1 MQKTNRNNEP
11 MKVESLEPA
20 LRTHAVEPSVPAIS
34 RRAMYLGSGPE
45 ALFAWYHHAARSIPR
60 DCVAVICAP
69 MGPEYTRS
77 HRTIRHLADRLATA
91 GIAALRFDYQG
102 SGDSPGSELD
112 ADRFGQWR
120 RSVAAA
126 AWHAKRLSGCTRVC
140 LIGVRLGATLAALE
154 AEEVGADLAVLWNPV
169 VKGRA
174 YARELQAIA
183 MTAAE
188 DSARSPD
195 GAFESAGFR
204 IEPELFAAIK
214 SVDLTRAR
222 FKPGARVLLVG
233 RDDLAA
239 DATMGAA
246 LSQAGTL
253 HESITVPGWN
263 GMMADHQFTV
273 VPDEALDTLVGW
285 IRGQSVARP
294 AVPRPALPAGARTLA
309 IAGMEERVL
318 RFGADSHLFGVLAR
332 PDAGSSRPVVIMLN
346 AGSIHHVGPHRLY
359 VNLARELA
367 GIGYPSLRLDH
378 EGLGDS
384 VPRAPDAVENE
395 PYAASAMD
403 DVQAAMD
410 ALRAEGH
417 ERFILLGLCSG
428 AHTAF
433 HAGRRFE
440 GSGIERVI
448 LINPWYFYWS
458 AGMTYDPNCHHY
470 ENVAMFQKSMRDS
483 SRWKR
488 LLSGEIDPRRLAGMA
503 RIALSQV
510 RRKLQAYGAELREIL
525 IPSAGTPLSRDL
537 KAILALDRKVSMYEA
552 DGEPA
557 GAVLMTEARRTLA
570 RARRSGAMTLEN
582 VPGGD
587 HTFSQSGPR
596 DDLVRRI
603 VDALRT
609 AH

>member
-1 MQKTNRNNEP
+1 
-11 MKVESLEPA
+11 
-20 LRTHAVEPSVPAIS
+20 
-34 RRAMYLGSGPE
+34 
-45 ALFAWYHHAARSIPR
+45 
-60 DCVAVICAP
+60 
-69 MGPEYTRS
+69 
-77 HRTIRHLADRLATA
+77 
-91 GIAALRFDYQG
+91 
-102 SGDSPGSELD
+102 
-112 ADRFGQWR
+112 
-120 RSVAAA
+120 
-126 AWHAKRLSGCTRVC
+126 
-140 LIGVRLGATLAALE
+140 
-154 AEEVGADLAVLWNPV
+154 V

-188 DSARSPD
+188 DTGGNAD
-195 GAFESAGFR
+195 GTFESAGFR
-204 IEPELFAAIK
+204 IDPELLAAIK
-214 SVDLTRAR
+214 AVDLTRAR

-239 DATMGAA
+239 DAAFGAA
-246 LSQAGTL
+246 LTEAGTA
-253 HESITVPGWN
+253 HESIAVPGWN

-285 IRGQSVARP
+285 VRGQSVARP
-294 AVPRPALPAGARTLA
+294 AVARPALPAGAETLA
-309 IAGMEERVL
+309 LPDAAEHLL
-318 RFGADSHLFGVLAR
+318 RFGADSHLFGILAR
-332 PDAGSSRPVVIMLN
+332 PAGETSRPAVIMLN

-359 VNLARELA
+359 VRLARELA
-367 GIGYPSLRLDH
+367 AIGYPSLRLDH

-384 VPRAPDAVENE
+384 VLRAPGVENE

-403 DVQAAMD
+403 DLQSALDV
-410 ALRAEGH
+410 LRAHGH
-417 ERFILLGLCSG
+417 QRFIVLGLCSG

-433 HAGRRFE
+433 HAGRGFE
-440 GSGIERVI
+440 GAAIERLI

-470 ENVAMFQKSMRDS
+470 ENVALFQKSMRDS

-488 LLSGEIDPRRLAGMA
+488 LLSGEIDPRRVLGIARVALAQAGRKA
-503 RIALSQV
+503 R
-510 RRKLQAYGAELREIL
+510 AYGAELREL
-525 IPSAGTPLSRDL
+525 LMPAAGTRLSRDL
-537 KAILALDRKVSMYEA
+537 KAILALDRRVSMYEA

-596 DDLVRRI
+596 HDLVRRI
-603 VDALRT
+603 LDALRT